1 MNEPHP
7 EILAELR
14 IITNKLDGLHAE
26 TARMRRTLTGDS
38 EPENGLAF
46 RVKGCED
53 DIADINGDRE
63 GVKKWAWGAIGSA
76 ILGIVAMLVGWSKGG
91 N

>member
-1 MNEPHP
+1 MNAPHP

-14 IITNKLDGLHAE
+14 IITSKIEELHSE
-26 TARMRRTLTGDS
+26 TARLRRTLTGDS

-46 RVKGCED
+46 RVKSCEA

-76 ILGIVAMLVGWSKGG
+76 ILGVGAMLVGWAKGG

>member
-14 IITNKLDGLHAE
+14 IITSKIEGLHTE
-26 TARMRRTLTGDS
+26 TSRLRRTLTGDS

-46 RVKGCED
+46 RVKSCED

-63 GVKKWAWGAIGSA
+63 SVKKWAWGAIGSA
-76 ILGIVAMLVGWSKGG
+76 VLALLAMVAGWLKGG